1 MSFTLVTLY
10 FLLIY
15 LLLLIGTSDSI
26 KEAAKHGHRGKN
38 PARIL
43 KAVVDMMKEKYLTKK
58 YDPLNIDEILKEIDL
73 EELHS
78 EIKQRL
84 YEVTC
89 TAKTST

>member
-1 MSFTLVTLY
+1 M
-10 FLLIY
+10 
-15 LLLLIGTSDSI
+15 LLLIGTSDSI